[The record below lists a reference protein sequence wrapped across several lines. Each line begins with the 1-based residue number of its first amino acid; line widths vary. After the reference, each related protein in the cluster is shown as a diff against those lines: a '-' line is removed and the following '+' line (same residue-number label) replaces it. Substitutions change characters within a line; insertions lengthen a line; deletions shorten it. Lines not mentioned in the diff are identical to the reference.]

1 MITDNTR
8 QGGHLHVDLSTSFER
23 ILFSHIKDR
32 SASKKG
38 VGQPPGNAGAIVVD
52 EPGLDTQGSSD
63 QDMPSG

>member
-32 SASKKG
+32 SASDCCLLW
-38 VGQPPGNAGAIVVD
+38 PLLW
-52 EPGLDTQGSSD
+52 GLLAAFILSILVPYCCGIN
-63 QDMPSG
+63 P